1 LFYNKRKQLNIDDDI
16 FTEYIFDCYF
26 IDTLM
31 ALIVLRGKNIICKL

>member
-26 IDTLM
+26 IDTWH
-31 ALIVLRGKNIICKL
+31 